1 MNTPRLSIALCVAL
15 ALIASP
21 RPSRGDAQPGRIF
34 PTHIPVTDVPA
45 DDQRN
50 FPTSWSPQDV
60 RWTAD
65 VDGYGQSS
73 PAVWGDAAYL
83 TSVIGENKETLQIT
97 CIDLATGK
105 TRWAYSTPSTFPTQS
120 GPMVSRA
127 APSPVVDAA
136 GLYAFF
142 ESGDLLMLD
151 HAGKLVWKRS
161 LQSDHGTFVNKFGL
175 SATPA
180 QTADRLFVL
189 LDHSGDSSL
198 VGIDKASGTTAFV
211 SDRGKRAHSW
221 SSPAI
226 IRVGQAPLVVCSSV
240 GSIDAY
246 STAGK
251 LLCSYSKVGGNSV
264 ATPYDLGDG
273 EFLVSSLIRP
283 ADGPSE
289 NALVSNLLAKIVNQG
304 DDYAI
309 EVKWVADEARGSFSS
324 PVKQN
329 GFVYFINPQGILFCL
344 DAQSGKQHYAKRTP
358 SGACW
363 ATPFPVGDRLYLF
376 GKDGTTSVIRVG
388 ETFDIISEGNR
399 AWPADADAET
409 NDQPPAPRPGA
420 GPASGPTLYAAV
432 PTSDGFLIRRGDR
445 LYRIAPP
452 TPSTR

>member
-1 MNTPRLSIALCVAL
+1 
-15 ALIASP
+15 
-21 RPSRGDAQPGRIF
+21 
-34 PTHIPVTDVPA
+34 
-45 DDQRN
+45 
-50 FPTSWSPQDV
+50 
-60 RWTAD
+60 
-65 VDGYGQSS
+65 
-73 PAVWGDAAYL
+73 
-83 TSVIGENKETLQIT
+83 
-97 CIDLATGK
+97 
-105 TRWAYSTPSTFPTQS
+105 
-120 GPMVSRA
+120 
-127 APSPVVDAA
+127 
-136 GLYAFF
+136 
-142 ESGDLLMLD
+142 MLD

-161 LQSDHGTFVNKFGL
+161 LQTDHGAFVNKFGL

-221 SSPAI
+221 ASPAI
-226 IRVGQAPLVVCSSV
+226 IRVGQEPLVVCSSV

-246 STAGK
+246 SATGE
-251 LLCSYSKVGGNSV
+251 LLCSYTKVGGNSV

-273 EFLVSSLIRP
+273 EFLVSSLVRP

-289 NALVSNLLAKIVNQG
+289 NALVSNLLAKVVNRG

-309 EVKWVADEARGSFSS
+309 EVKWVAEEARGSFSS

-388 ETFDIISEGNR
+388 ESFEIISEGNR
-399 AWPADADAET
+399 AWPADADVE
-409 NDQPPAPRPGA
+409 NDDQPPAARPGA

-452 TPSTR
+452 TPQAP